1 MRHKICH
8 IAQHDAPSLQALK
21 TELVMVQSK
30 NQGHRISQEFV
41 VKEALLTEIKNDDSD
56 YLMDHYCEC
65 RTLIF
70 HQSLKG
76 GRI

>member
-8 IAQHDAPSLQALK
+8 IAQHDAPSLQALRI
-21 TELVMVQSK
+21 ELVPVQSQ
-30 NQGHRISQEFV
+30 NQGHKISQEFV

-56 YLMDHYCEC
+56 YPMDHYCEC

-70 HQSLKG
+70 HLSLIDE
-76 GRI
+76 RI

>member
-1 MRHKICH
+1 MRRKTYH
-8 IAQHDAPSLQALK
+8 IGQYDAPSLQALR
-21 TELVMVQSK
+21 TEWVPVQSQ
-30 NQGHRISQEFV
+30 NQDHKISQELA
-41 VKEALLTEIKNDDSD
+41 VKEGLLTEIKNDDSD